1 MPEPKH
7 SMQDDI
13 EQQQVLLTTYRRT
26 LAHWLAQ
33 AAQYGGVPFAPPQV
47 ANGIYE
53 ARQNIERIKSALRDL
68 GIEVKD
74 HVDDQAIQPR
84 VAQSPSA
91 EANASGRVLSGIV
104 RDSGAWVL
112 LGDRFFTS
120 EAVLE
125 GSDNTIVM
133 HLITHRPEDEAFLRS
148 VQTQH
153 RAHHSIAYAHANDAD
168 FVQVQDVQS
177 KSASG
182 QIVWTV
188 IVRKDRN
195 AQGGIFSEASINGVT
210 PDQQAEMRARLLL
223 LNEPLVKGQGP
234 QDKMLASWIAGR
246 HTQVSITEDMLLQL
260 WQRLHGQQGMFLP
273 WARLWAV
280 FHLKA
285 TLTCEHI
292 LELTLGPI
300 ANGILDIHFR
310 GQRQQ
315 FYTNQEPTII
325 EVKGQCILG

>member
-1 MPEPKH
+1 
-7 SMQDDI
+7 MQDEI
-13 EQQQVLLTTYRRT
+13 EQQQALLTTYRHT

-33 AAQYGGVPFAPPQV
+33 AAQFGGVPFAPPQV

-53 ARQNIERIKSALRDL
+53 ARQSIERIKSALRDL

-74 HVDDQAIQPR
+74 HVDDQAIQPH

-91 EANASGRVLSGIV
+91 GSVLSGIG

-125 GSDNTIVM
+125 GSDSTIVM

-148 VQTQH
+148 VQAQH
-153 RAHHSIAYAHANDAD
+153 RAHHSIAYAHANDAG

-177 KSASG
+177 KSAAG

-223 LNEPLVKGQGP
+223 LNEPLVKGQGL

-246 HTQVSITEDMLLQL
+246 HTQVSITEDMLPHL
-260 WQRLHGQQGMFLP
+260 WQRLQGQQDMFLP

-280 FHLKA
+280 FYLKA

-292 LELTLGPI
+292 LELTLGPL
-300 ANGILDIHFR
+300 ANGMLDIHFR

-315 FYTNQEPTII
+315 VYTNQEPTII
-325 EVKGQCILG
+325 EVKGQCVLG